1 MGWGGVGWDLGM
13 GGLKSLQSNISVHIL
28 DTVLYQFPIVLTRRI
43 CLTIMS
49 YVRQL
54 AIISFTP
61 VTLMFNTDAMLWEK
75 LDCHS

>member
-1 MGWGGVGWDLGM
+1 MGWGGVGFGNGWAEI
-13 GGLKSLQSNISVHIL
+13 LQSNISMHIL
-28 DTVLYQFPIVLTRRI
+28 LTVLYQFPIVLTRRI

>member
-1 MGWGGVGWDLGM
+1 M

-28 DTVLYQFPIVLTRRI
+28 DTVLYLFPIVLTRRI